1 MSVKKLIQKPK
12 HSMPAMTGHI
22 VIIGGTSGIGFA
34 LAKRCLAQGWQVT
47 VVGSTQKKVQAVQN
61 TVANTTAPNIT
72 AICADITDA
81 NQRQQLFEKLA
92 HQEFNL
98 LVYSAG
104 WYLNERV
111 QQLNSEDSKRML
123 AVNLTAF
130 QAVFA
135 WASDYLETQR
145 KQNERNNSH
154 QVYGMVAISSIAG
167 LVNYP
172 YASLYARCKAAMIS
186 SCYAYRQALKPMDIQ
201 VNCIASGYVDTQ
213 TLRDYNAGDA
223 SHKPFIISE
232 TQAAEAIYSAI
243 EKNQVLA
250 VLPWQMR
257 YLTKALN
264 LIPKRI
270 LSPLMKGKLD
280 K

>member
-12 HSMPAMTGHI
+12 QHNMPAMTGHI
-22 VIIGGTSGIGFA
+22 VIIGGTSGIGLA
-34 LAKRCLAQGWQVT
+34 LAKHCLARGLQVT

-61 TVANTTAPNIT
+61 TIANTTAPNIT

-81 NQRQQLFEKLA
+81 KKRQQLFERLESE
-92 HQEFNL
+92 EFNL

-135 WASDYLETQR
+135 WASGYLETQR
-145 KQNERNNSH
+145 QQRNNSH

-167 LVNYP
+167 LVTYP

-186 SCYAYRQALKPMDIQ
+186 SCYAYRQALQPLGIQ
-201 VNCIASGYVDTQ
+201 VNCIASSYVDTQ

-250 VLPWQMR
+250 VFPWQMR
-257 YLTKALN
+257 YLTKVLK